1 MGIFDRMS
9 TLIRANVN
17 DMLDRSEDPEKMINQ
32 IIRDMEENIAN
43 ARRQVAGMIV
53 QEKEL
58 EADVRDAQ
66 RLSTEWE
73 SKAQRAVTAGK
84 DDLAREAL
92 RRKRD
97 NDENA
102 RVYET
107 QFNVQEQ
114 AVQKLKEQLRLLE
127 SKYQSTLG
135 SRDSLI
141 ARQKR
146 ATATREVAMAASASV
161 LSSTDPTTDLDRM
174 ERRIRQTEAEAA
186 AALEMGDDDSSLDA
200 QFRALGDGDDIEI
213 ELAALKAGAP
223 RMTAKLVENDP
234 GDSPAKALETGAS

>member
-17 DMLDRSEDPEKMINQ
+17 DMLDRSEDPEIMINQ
-32 IIRDMEENIAN
+32 IIRDMEDNITN
-43 ARRQVAGMIV
+43 ARCQVAAMIV

-73 SKAQRAVTAGK
+73 SKAQRAIGAGK

-97 NDENA
+97 NDENS

-107 QFNVQEQ
+107 QYNVQEQ

-127 SKYQSTLG
+127 SKYQSTLS

-146 ATATREVAMAASASV
+146 AAATRDVAMAASASV
-161 LSSTDPTTDLDRM
+161 LSPTDPTTDLDRM

-213 ELAALKAGAP
+213 ELAALKAGLP
-223 RMTAKLVENDP
+223 KMTATLVE
-234 GDSPAKALETGAS
+234 GEPASAPSKALDSGNS